1 MNAVAVEADY
11 LSELVF
17 PAAVGEVKF
26 VVAPDINFADEAAFG
41 KDGQGAVDGGAG
53 DGAVNGAGSVEKA
66 LCRKVVGVIV
76 RSVKDGH
83 TLIGDTQAFT
93 GQIVPKGISGF
104 FAFLRIGRWYIH
116 DE

>member
-41 KDGQGAVDGGAG
+41 KDGQGAVNGGAR

-66 LCRKVVGVIV
+66 LCREVVGVIV

-83 TLIGDTQAFT
+83 ALIGHAQSLS
-93 GQIVPKGISGF
+93 GQIVPKGVSGR

-116 DE
+116 DK